1 MGAAGRCGGPCGLC
15 AGVAGTSVLNDQLGK
30 TATVVKTREVTR
42 VLIDS
47 DVLIWLTRGNA
58 SAVDVV
64 QNTPDWV
71 ISAVSYMELAQ
82 GCRNK
87 TELKAM
93 QKAFKS
99 GENDAQPDILPI
111 TQTISNLACSL
122 VEKYALSHSVH
133 MADALIAATAM
144 TYSLP
149 LITANNK
156 HFSAIDGLKIQ
167 VFKP

>member
-1 MGAAGRCGGPCGLC
+1 M
-15 AGVAGTSVLNDQLGK
+15 TSSVK
-30 TATVVKTREVTR
+30 TATVANR

-47 DVLIWLTRGNA
+47 DVLIWLTCGNA
-58 SAVDVV
+58 SAVAVV

-99 GENDAQPDILPI
+99 SENDVLPI
-111 TQTISNLACSL
+111 TLSISSLACTL

-133 MADALIAATAM
+133 MADALIAATAI
-144 TYSLP
+144 THSLP
-149 LITANNK
+149 LMTANNK
-156 HFSAIDGLKIQ
+156 YFSAIDGLRIQ

>member
-1 MGAAGRCGGPCGLC
+1 MTGLM
-15 AGVAGTSVLNDQLGK
+15 ASSAK
-30 TATVVKTREVTR
+30 TTAQASR

-47 DVLIWLTRGNA
+47 DVFIWLARGNA
-58 SAVDVV
+58 NALAVI

-82 GCRNK
+82 GCRSK
-87 TELKAM
+87 TELKAI

-99 GENDAQPDILPI
+99 SADDAQPDILSI
-111 TQTISNLACSL
+111 TQTISNLACTL

-133 MADALIAATAM
+133 LADALIAATAM
-144 TYSLP
+144 THSLT

>member
-1 MGAAGRCGGPCGLC
+1 M
-15 AGVAGTSVLNDQLGK
+15 SS
-30 TATVVKTREVTR
+30 TVVAASG

-47 DVLIWLTRGNA
+47 DVLIWFARGNA
-58 SAVDVV
+58 RAVAKLRGLADRY
-64 QNTPDWV
+64 

-87 TELKAM
+87 AELKVL

-99 GENDAQPDILPI
+99 SAHDVLPI
-111 TQTISNLACSL
+111 TQGISDLACAL

-133 MADALIAATAM
+133 VADALIAATAINHG
-144 TYSLP
+144 LP
-149 LITANNK
+149 LLTANAK
-156 HFSAIDGLKIQ
+156 HFSVIDGLEVL

>member
-1 MGAAGRCGGPCGLC
+1 MASFMASS
-15 AGVAGTSVLNDQLGK
+15 AK
-30 TATVVKTREVTR
+30 TTAQASR

-58 SAVDVV
+58 TALAVI

-71 ISAVSYMELAQ
+71 ISAVSYMELTQ

-87 TELKAM
+87 TELKAI

-99 GENDAQPDILPI
+99 SADDTQPDILPI
-111 TQTISNLACSL
+111 TQTISNLACTL
-122 VEKYALSHSVH
+122 VEKYALSYSVH
-133 MADALIAATAM
+133 LEDALIAATAM
-144 TYSLP
+144 THSLT
-149 LITANNK
+149 LITSNNK
-156 HFSAIDGLKIQ
+156 QFSAINGLKIQ

>member
-1 MGAAGRCGGPCGLC
+1 M
-15 AGVAGTSVLNDQLGK
+15 TSPVK
-30 TATVVKTREVTR
+30 AATVVKTGEVAR

-58 SAVDVV
+58 NAVAVV

-99 GENDAQPDILPI
+99 GDNDAQPDILPI
-111 TQTISNLACSL
+111 TQTINNLACSL
-122 VEKYALSHSVH
+122 IEKYALSDSVH
-133 MADALIAATAM
+133 MAGALIAATAI
-144 TYSLP
+144 THSLP
-149 LITANNK
+149 LLTANNK
-156 HFSAIDGLKIQ
+156 YFSAIDGLKIQ

>member
-1 MGAAGRCGGPCGLC
+1 M
-15 AGVAGTSVLNDQLGK
+15 TSSVK
-30 TATVVKTREVTR
+30 TATVANR

-47 DVLIWLTRGNA
+47 DVLIWLTRGNTN
-58 SAVDVV
+58 AVAVV

-99 GENDAQPDILPI
+99 SANEAQPDILPI
-111 TQTISNLACSL
+111 TQTISNLACTL

-144 TYSLP
+144 TYAMP

-156 HFSAIDGLKIQ
+156 HFSAIDGLQIQ
-167 VFKP
+167 IFKP

>member
-1 MGAAGRCGGPCGLC
+1 MAGSTAPTGGFL
-15 AGVAGTSVLNDQLGK
+15 AGVLV
-30 TATVVKTREVTR
+30 
-42 VLIDS
+42 DS
-47 DVLIWLTRGNA
+47 DVLIWTLRGHARAVAKMQGLT
-58 SAVDVV
+58 
-64 QNTPDWV
+64 DWH

-99 GENDAQPDILPI
+99 DVNDVLPI
-111 TQTISNLACSL
+111 SQNISDLACEL
-122 VEKYALSHSVH
+122 VEKYALSHSLR

-144 TYSLP
+144 THSLP
-149 LITANNK
+149 LLTANGK
-156 HFSAIDGLKIQ
+156 HFSAVAGLKVQ